1 DIITKKRRKMANFDD
16 FGLLAQMARRELIH
30 LLESMPEVKDLAV
43 EPSLMRPLDKIASMS
58 VLQEHNCA
66 YVQQFLH
73 HSSLTWSEHALRR
86 VYIIRPTLA
95 AAKRIAEHIL
105 AEPERNYSV
114 IFIPQRLYICEQE
127 FERCGVFGMID
138 VLELELP
145 LISIDAHL
153 FSLEHHEFTVA
164 TLTDHTF
171 IHLRAVAKSL
181 WQLQTLYG
189 LIPIVYGVGENS
201 AHVNKLMKKLHTEL
215 GEPRSS
221 PDQPIGHLFLLDR
234 SLDLA
239 TVFLTGLTYE
249 SMVHDTFGISCGKVV
264 FGEEVNKRM
273 KDGGMNHS
281 RITTLD
287 NNDPIFSTVRNMHM
301 TAVFP
306 FLSAKAKSLQASYN
320 KGSNLEQVK
329 DMKEFVSNELR
340 TLKQQHK
347 LLELH
352 ICACE
357 VVLEKCKGI
366 SDRLTLEHA
375 LISGNFDPNEVI
387 AYLEDCMCAQ
397 RDQWQI
403 LMLACLWSLTQ
414 NGIPAKYFNQFRTQY
429 LHAFGHENLAVLH
442 FLGIQGLL
450 IEHSAPQLPTVHSV
464 IPIKSHTVS
473 SFSKPTF
480 QFLARRMALL
490 PGDTESVMDLR
501 NPDQMR
507 YVFSGVYTPILCK
520 IVGDT
525 VNNGW
530 NMQEMKTTF
539 GDSVFCDQNSYTRA
553 SRPPDSRIRKAILV
567 YFIGGV
573 TYAEVAALTLLAQY
587 NNLRIIIAA
596 TNIIHREKFIKE
608 IANVSVT
615 PF

>member
-1 DIITKKRRKMANFDD
+1 MAEFDD
-16 FGLLAQMARRELIH
+16 FGLLAQMARRQLIH
-30 LLESMPEVKDLAV
+30 LLELMPEVKDLAV
-43 EPSLMRPLDKIASMS
+43 EQCLMRPLDKIASMS

-66 YVQQFLH
+66 HVQQFSRDVKKLLWGEE
-73 HSSLTWSEHALRR
+73 SLRR

-95 AAKRIAEHIL
+95 ATRIIAEQVL

-114 IFIPQRLYICEQE
+114 IFVPQRLYVCELE
-127 FERCGVFGMID
+127 FERQGVFGMIEC
-138 VLELELP
+138 LELELP
-145 LISIDAHL
+145 LISIDSHL
-153 FSLEHHEFTVA
+153 FSLEHHEFTAA
-164 TLTDHTF
+164 TLVDHTF
-171 IHLRAVAKSL
+171 VHLRAVAKSL
-181 WQLQTLYG
+181 WQLQSLYG
-189 LIPIVYGVGENS
+189 LIPIVYGVGEIS
-201 AHVNKLMKKLHTEL
+201 AHVNKMMKRLYTEL

-221 PDQPIGHLFLLDR
+221 PDQPISHLFLMDR
-234 SLDLA
+234 NLDLA

-249 SMVHDTFGISCGKVV
+249 SMLHDTFEISCGKVT
-264 FGEEVNKRM
+264 FGTEVSKRM
-273 KDGGMNHS
+273 RDENKKNHPK
-281 RITTLD
+281 ITNLD
-287 NNDPIFSTVRNMHM
+287 NNDPIFSSVRNMHM

-306 FLSAKAKSLQASYN
+306 FLSAKAKSLQASYS

-329 DMKEFVSNELR
+329 DMKEFVANELR

-357 VVLEKCKGI
+357 AVLEKCKGI

-375 LISGNFDPNEVI
+375 LISGNFDPNEVM

-397 RDQWQI
+397 RDQWQVLI
-403 LMLACLWSLTQ
+403 LACLWSLTQ
-414 NGIPAKYFNQFRTQY
+414 NGIPSKYFTQFRVQY
-429 LHAFGHENLAVLH
+429 LHAFGYENLPALH

-450 IEHSAPQLPTVHSV
+450 IERPSPQLPAVHTV
-464 IPIKSHTVS
+464 IPTKTHNVSS

-480 QFLARRMALL
+480 QYLSRRMTLL
-490 PGDTESVMDLR
+490 PGNTEPTLDLR

-507 YVFSGVYTPILCK
+507 YVFSGCFTPILCK

-525 VNNGW
+525 VSSGW
-530 NMQEMKTTF
+530 NMEEMKSTF

-573 TYAEVAALTLLAQY
+573 TYAEVAALTLLAQH
-587 NNLRIIIAA
+587 NDLRIVIAA

-608 IANVSVT
+608 MANVAVVHS
-615 PF
+615 

>member
-1 DIITKKRRKMANFDD
+1 MADFDD
-16 FGLLAQMARRELIH
+16 FGLLAQMAQRELIH
-30 LLESMPEVKDLAV
+30 LLESMPEKKDLVV
-43 EPSLMRPLDKIASMS
+43 EPNLMRPLDKIASMS

-66 YVQQFLH
+66 HVQQFQP
-73 HSSLTWSEHALRR
+73 HSSLTWSKHALRR
-86 VYIIRPTLA
+86 VYIIRPTLSKV
-95 AAKRIAEHIL
+95 KRIAEHIL
-105 AEPERNYSV
+105 AEPDRNYSV
-114 IFIPQRLYICEQE
+114 ICVPQRLHICEQE
-127 FERCGVFGMID
+127 FERCGVFGMVD
-138 VLELELP
+138 MLELELP
-145 LISIDAHL
+145 LIRIDAHL
-153 FSLEHHEFTVA
+153 FSLEHHEFTSA
-164 TLTDHTF
+164 TLVDHTF

-189 LIPIVYGVGENS
+189 LIPVVYGVGENS
-201 AHVNKLMKKLHTEL
+201 VHVNKLMKKLHTEL

-221 PDQPIGHLFLLDR
+221 PDQPIGHLFLFDR
-234 SLDLA
+234 SLDFA

-273 KDGGMNHS
+273 KSGNVS
-281 RITTLD
+281 PSKITTLD
-287 NNDPIFSTVRNMHM
+287 NNDPIFSAIRHMHM

-306 FLSAKAKSLQASYN
+306 FLSAKAKSLQASYD

-329 DMKEFVSNELR
+329 DMKEFVSSELR

-375 LISGNFDPNEVI
+375 LISGNFDPNEVMT
-387 AYLEDCMCAQ
+387 YLEDCMCAQ

-403 LMLACLWSLTQ
+403 LLLACLWSLNQ
-414 NGIPAKYFNQFRTQY
+414 NGIPTKYFTQFRNQY
-429 LHAFGHENLAVLH
+429 LYAFGHENLAVLH
-442 FLGIQGLL
+442 FLGIRGLL
-450 IEHSAPQLPTVHSV
+450 IERSPAAPAVHNFSRKPRELP
-464 IPIKSHTVS
+464 
-473 SFSKPTF
+473 SKPTF
-480 QFLARRMALL
+480 HFLIRRMALL
-490 PGDTESVMDLR
+490 PDDTESAMDLR

-520 IVGDT
+520 VVGDII
-525 VNNGW
+525 NNGW
-530 NMQEMKTTF
+530 NMREMKKTF
-539 GDSVFCDQNSYTRA
+539 GSSVFCDQNSYTLA

-573 TYAEVAALTLLAQY
+573 TYSEIAALTLLAQY

-596 TNIIHREKFIKE
+596 TNIIHREKFMKE
-608 IANVSVT
+608 MANVSVS
-615 PF
+615 